1 MTFFLMSILISLL
14 VCMTDELPTVP
25 VNRDRFASLF
35 YYIAGL
41 LSSWFVILFVRDIW
55 SIVLK
60 IYLVWWYD
68 VLPVI
73 KLDGR
78 KEIPWRVSHQAEKA
92 VERFP
97 ELGCFAVAVRRIVY
111 EKGMTLDNAITMRST
126 RPFTT
131 MR

>member
-1 MTFFLMSILISLL
+1 M
-14 VCMTDELPTVP
+14 
-25 VNRDRFASLF
+25 
-35 YYIAGL
+35 AGQ
-41 LSSWFVILFVRDIW
+41 
-55 SIVLK
+55 
-60 IYLVWWYD
+60 
-68 VLPVI
+68 P
-73 KLDGR
+73 
-78 KEIPWRVSHQAEKA
+78 QAEKA